1 MTEERDTTDSDWEH
15 DNLVFLQA
23 LKEMRKDLPLVGKGT
38 DGYNYKYATL
48 EDVLEAWEPVFDT
61 HGFVVRQYTT
71 AGNNGI
77 YDTVTTKLTHVET
90 GISEVASLTLPVGED
105 WQKTGSGI
113 TYFKR
118 YTLTAIG
125 KQPVGE
131 DFAGLKNNP
140 VIKGQDK
147 PPAKQTRRKAKS
159 NPNGNGATPEQEDSG
174 IHVAIAEFI
183 KDCRNLT
190 SLMDYYKSN
199 EDELN
204 KLKDANPEI
213 HAQCMSEFTKRKTE
227 LQ

>member
-1 MTEERDTTDSDWEH
+1 MTEERDTTNDDREQLLFN

-90 GISEVASLTLPVGED
+90 GVSEVASLTLPVGED

-118 YTLTAIG
+118 Y
-125 KQPVGE
+125 KQ
-131 DFAGLKNNP
+131 
-140 VIKGQDK
+140 
-147 PPAKQTRRKAKS
+147 
-159 NPNGNGATPEQEDSG
+159 
-174 IHVAIAEFI
+174 
-183 KDCRNLT
+183 
-190 SLMDYYKSN
+190 
-199 EDELN
+199 
-204 KLKDANPEI
+204 
-213 HAQCMSEFTKRKTE
+213 
-227 LQ
+227 